1 MKINSD
7 AIRILLDKRG
17 YDIKE
22 LAESLEYKYQTV
34 GVILYRG
41 STKNS
46 TARKI
51 AEFLNCSIDEIR
63 KEG

>member
-1 MKINSD
+1 MKIRPD
-7 AIRILLDKRG
+7 AIKLLLEKRG
-17 YDIKE
+17 YDMKE
-22 LAESLEYKYQTV
+22 LAEGIGFQYQT
-34 GVILYRG
+34 IRMIFYRK